1 MKRLLSI
8 VSVVAAMLLSAS
20 VFADTGQ
27 PKKLVGKME
36 WIGSR
41 QQVMVYRWV
50 YDTKPHALTGDAR
63 PVDAKKYKLV
73 PQWHD
78 IGARGR
84 ITVYRWVPAD

>member
-8 VSVVAAMLLSAS
+8 VSVVAAMLLSTSA
-20 VFADTGQ
+20 FANTGQ
-27 PKKLVGKME
+27 PKLVGKME

-50 YDTKPHALTGDAR
+50 YDAKPYALTGEAR
-63 PVDAKKYKLV
+63 PADTKKYKLV
-73 PQWHD
+73 PQFQD

-84 ITVYRWVPAD
+84 ITVYRWVPVQ